1 MATTNQHQQAGL
13 GTAGQE
19 VPHPAAGDDA
29 RPMAARLT
37 TEQVWHQIAKASFAV
52 LGYVTPSG
60 EPRSSG
66 VVYKSIG
73 RRLYVAV
80 ASDSWKA
87 RHIAATRRV
96 AVTVPV
102 RRGGLLSLVAP
113 IPPATISF
121 HAQAIV
127 HPAGAPQ
134 VRPLLRNWGP
144 CSRPSGGPRP
154 ASSRSSPRGR
164 SSPTAWLSRCP
175 SCATRTPLGHACR
188 YRQQG
193 GHDDR
198 VSDRAEDWALGSRGR
213 RS

>member
-1 MATTNQHQQAGL
+1 MVITNQHQPAGL

-19 VPHPAAGDDA
+19 VPRSAAGDDA

-37 TEQVWHQIAKASFAV
+37 TEQVWHQIAQASFAV
-52 LGYVTPSG
+52 IGYVTPAG

-80 ASDSWKA
+80 APDSWKA
-87 RHIAATRRV
+87 RHIAASRRV

-113 IPPATISF
+113 IPPDTVSF
-121 HAQAIV
+121 HATAIV

-134 VRPLLRNWGP
+134 VRPLLKELGSLIPVERRTSACIIEIAPEGAFLTYGLDV
-144 CSRPSGGPRP
+144 SLSKMRDP
-154 ASSRSSPRGR
+154 AAAR
-164 SSPTAWLSRCP
+164 A
-175 SCATRTPLGHACR
+175 
-188 YRQQG
+188 
-193 GHDDR
+193 R
-198 VSDRAEDWALGSRGR
+198 VSVTQEGKT
-213 RS
+213 